1 MACPVPLRGSRHL
14 VPRAWTFG
22 REASGVPDMLKP
34 AHKYMLMSAS
44 GLAIAAWV
52 VVVAWAVIRG
62 LSVVGW
68 MIGLPPARSYAR
80 AHEHL
85 PAVSVEGGRVVCCR
99 MQYCDFR
106 FPLPDGAQVM
116 RTNLAGGGA
125 DTIQGSVEIVNSHG
139 AAIDLGAYAR
149 QLGKN
154 GFRVNF
160 DSGAPALSAGT
171 SDGGSLQVDS
181 GRITFSYFGDY

>member
-1 MACPVPLRGSRHL
+1 
-14 VPRAWTFG
+14 
-22 REASGVPDMLKP
+22 
-34 AHKYMLMSAS
+34 
-44 GLAIAAWV
+44 
-52 VVVAWAVIRG
+52 
-62 LSVVGW
+62 
-68 MIGLPPARSYAR
+68 
-80 AHEHL
+80 
-85 PAVSVEGGRVVCCR
+85 